1 MVRWGRLHKAAAVRG
16 ETGHRFP
23 AGDGRT
29 GLALREPNSE
39 TEFGRG
45 VWSPRPS
52 GVHVGTGL
60 RPRPLSPGGD
70 GGCRRIRR
78 GRPMCRPEYVLLR
91 EPFTGGYTGPPLRGV
106 EGIPNHPGQRR
117 TAERLRRGCEGMG
130 GDRSRDHPKGT
141 INAGQSLSQ
150 PAADSS
156 LYTREPLGTGDADCR
171 VASLLAMTVL
181 ILCHSEKA
189 QRADVGIRLFYD
201 GRGTGRRGR
210 RPLRVVAGSPPRLP
224 GQRLAKR
231 KARKEQLVKFDFC
244 PMTSECSTAHNARR
258 FQQSSARAPVGTA
271 ITEQDRLAPHPAARQ
286 GAPRP

>member
-141 INAGQSLSQ
+141 INAGQSLRQ

-181 ILCHSEKA
+181 ILCHSEEA
-189 QRADVGIRLFYD
+189 QRADVGIRPFYD
-201 GRGTGRRGR
+201 GRGFGPPSR